1 LLGQQYFEN
10 NKFQDYFNSHFVMLK
25 IDLGTK
31 EGEEIFT
38 RFNITTTPTVM
49 ILEPDGVEID
59 WQVGYRSPPEK
70 FHQLI
75 EKSVSGVETFRYY
88 SDLYAKD
95 PKNVAVVFNLA
106 RKYESLNHQDKALA
120 LYREIVAADPKGQA
134 GTMDYD
140 NEKVPYTQF
149 AELMIAEASISR
161 SSAKVDPEPLKAFI
175 REYPDSALKQWAYR
189 DLAFVYM
196 SQGTKQEATAF
207 FEEYV
212 AKYPNDLSALSSYV
226 RKIIQ
231 VKDNLDRGIEL
242 AKKINNQILK
252 SSPNPAYMKDL
263 ASLYSLKADK
273 AKAEEVYGK
282 DFMEDQPAALAYNL
296 LDYANFWVG
305 QNANTDSA
313 MAMADLAL
321 KIMPDNLFMTQ
332 RVATL
337 YTQLN
342 KPERA
347 LANFGPEF
355 IKKFMDR
362 PNDLGKYALFWISQD
377 KNLDGALVA
386 AKRTVELAPK
396 SPNMWDL
403 LSIVYQKQK
412 NYDEAIK
419 AAEMA
424 LAVAPERSKTVYQK
438 KLEAVKKAKEGK

>member
-1 LLGQQYFEN
+1 
-10 NKFQDYFNSHFVMLK
+10 MLK
-25 IDLGTK
+25 IDFATK
-31 EGEEIFT
+31 EGEEIFKH
-38 RFNITTTPTVM
+38 FEITTMPTVM
-49 ILEPDGVEID
+49 ILGPDGVEID
-59 WQVGYRSPPEK
+59 WQVGYRAPPEK
-70 FHQLI
+70 FHETI
-75 EKSVSGVETFRYY
+75 EKSVGGVETFRYY

-95 PKNVAVVFNLA
+95 PKNVDVIFNLA
-106 RKYESLNHQDKALA
+106 RKYERLDHQDKALA
-120 LYREIVAADPKGQA
+120 LYKEIIAADPEGKA
-134 GTMDYD
+134 GTIDYD
-140 NEKVPYTQF
+140 DEKVPYTQF
-149 AELMIAEASISR
+149 AELMIAAASISR
-161 SSAKVDPEPLKAFI
+161 RSAKADPEPLKAFI
-175 REYPDSALKQWAYR
+175 RKYPNSVLRQRAYQ
-189 DLAFVYM
+189 DLASVYM
-196 SQGTKQEATAF
+196 SEGTRQEATAF

-212 AKYPNDLSALSSYV
+212 ATYPNDLSALSSYV

-231 VKDNLDRGIEL
+231 IKDNLDRGIEL

-263 ASLYSLKADK
+263 ASLYSLKGDK

-282 DFMEDQPAALAYNL
+282 DFMEVQPAALAYRL
-296 LDYANFWVG
+296 LDYADFWVG

-321 KIMPDNLFMTQ
+321 KIMPDNLNMTQ

-337 YTQLN
+337 YTKLN

-424 LAVAPERSKTVYQK
+424 LAVAPEQRKTVYQK